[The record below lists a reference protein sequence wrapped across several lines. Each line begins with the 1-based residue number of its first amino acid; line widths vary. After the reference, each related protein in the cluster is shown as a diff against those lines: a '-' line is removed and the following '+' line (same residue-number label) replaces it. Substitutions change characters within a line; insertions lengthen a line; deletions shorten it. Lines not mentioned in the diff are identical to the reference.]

1 MGLNPHVYWLGNF
14 IFDYIVFLLMVVVF
28 IIYCATSFTFSDT
41 SVVANTM
48 IFVIVGIAVII
59 ITYLLGMLYPK
70 ANDALEMTS
79 FLFFYNSQL
88 VA

>member
-70 ANDALEMTS
+70 ANDALEMAT
-79 FLFFYNSQL
+79 FLF
-88 VA
+88 